1 MSNTTTDTKI
11 QVYTKPDCVQ
21 CKATYSA
28 LEKESFEYEIIDVS
42 EDVEAKDYI
51 QSLGYLQVP
60 VVVAGDDH
68 WSGFRP
74 DRIKQL
80 QL

>member
-1 MSNTTTDTKI
+1 MTAIT
-11 QVYTKPDCVQ
+11 VYTKPACVQ
-21 CKATYSA
+21 CNATFRALDKAGVDY
-28 LEKESFEYEIIDVS
+28 
-42 EDVEAKDYI
+42 AKVDITVDSDARDYVMG
-51 QSLGYLQVP
+51 LGYLQAP

-80 QL
+80 AVHAAA